1 MLQTDAL
8 KSFTKIQDCFIMLC
22 LWSLKM
28 VSFGTFFSN
37 PLPKVSGKMSEDN
50 EMSGESEDVLG
61 DDCTSEAK
69 EGESGSSDDGIPDAS
84 ALEGLEGRKVED
96 VGSDRKD
103 ISPLFSDF
111 MRHFE
116 EEATP
121 EGKIRLSIDFM
132 RTSLSNSG
140 TPRFKDFWE
149 GRRTCLPLFKKNIS
163 VKVRSQLWSLYV
175 ELSAEAKR
183 LKEILDEQS
192 AFAIEQIE
200 LAIQAVERDLEHYE
214 LTLSQTQAVSL
225 PYESISLKNKAEV
238 YNAIHKELL
247 LLNTFAARVSAMRK
261 EVVKTEM
268 RIRIKNKL
276 LGRLSLCGDKIFPK
290 RKELIKK
297 ISQEFVSDVDE
308 FIASHFQ
315 DEEFH
320 KVPLYALR
328 EEIKQ
333 LQSLAK
339 VLTLNTHAFTETR
352 LKLSGCWDKIKNWEK
367 ERKKQAQHKR
377 QTFKQ
382 HYDLVM
388 EKIRPFAEAC
398 AAGISID
405 ECHKLSSEILD
416 FMRTVELGR
425 DEVRA
430 LKDEIHKAKRGPLDR
445 SREMEQERQ
454 RKEKEVESLR
464 REKINAL
471 KNELNTLIAQAEGI
485 EVEALIDKRDQIHQQ
500 FEEFV
505 ISKAEKQIVDR
516 LFKQLKDMIDDKKER
531 MLLMLS
537 EDDLKALDQLKAAL
551 EERKQR
557 RYEVKNQLEQYRKLL
572 GGSGFDFEKA
582 MMYRE
587 MIEAEKALIEKINS
601 SIEEIEERIDE
612 IEG

>member
-1 MLQTDAL
+1 LFVVFKRELA
-8 KSFTKIQDCFIMLC
+8 FE
-22 LWSLKM
+22 
-28 VSFGTFFSN
+28 TFFQI
-37 PLPKVSGKMSEDN
+37 PFPKVSGKMSEDN
-50 EMSGESEDVLG
+50 EMSGEPEDVLSK
-61 DDCTSEAK
+61 DCIGEAK
-69 EGESGSSDDGIPDAS
+69 EGESEASESGIPDPS
-84 ALEGLEGRKVED
+84 ALEDSEDRKVE
-96 VGSDRKD
+96 GAGGDRKD
-103 ISPLFSDF
+103 VSPLFSDF
-111 MRHFE
+111 MRQFQ

-121 EGKIRLSIDFM
+121 EGKIRLGIDFM
-132 RTSLSNSG
+132 RTALSNSG

-149 GRRTCLPLFKKNIS
+149 GRRACLPLFKRNIS
-163 VKVRSQLWSLYV
+163 LKVRSQLWSLYV

-214 LTLSQTQAVSL
+214 LTLSQTQEVPL
-225 PYESISLKNKAEV
+225 PFEGVSLKNKAEI

-247 LLNTFAARVSAMRK
+247 LLNALAAHVSAMRK

-290 RKELIKK
+290 RKELIKE
-297 ISQEFVSDVDE
+297 ISKQFISDVDE

-320 KVPLYALR
+320 QVPLYALR

-352 LKLSGCWDKIKNWEK
+352 LKLSGCWDKIKNREK

-388 EKIRPFAEAC
+388 EKIKPFAEAC

-405 ECHKLSSEILD
+405 ECNKLSNEILD
-416 FMRTVELGR
+416 FMRSVELGR

-430 LKDEIHKAKRGPLDR
+430 LKDEIHKAKRGPLER
-445 SREMEQERQ
+445 SREVELERQ

-485 EVEALIDKRDQIHQQ
+485 EVEVLIDRRDQILKQ
-500 FEEFV
+500 FEEFAF
-505 ISKAEKQIVDR
+505 SKAEKQIVDR

-531 MLLMLS
+531 MLLALS

-557 RYEVKNQLEQYRKLL
+557 RYEIKNQLEQYRKLL

-587 MIEAEKALIEKINS
+587 MIEAEKALIEKVNA
-601 SIEEIEERIDE
+601 SIEEIEARIDE